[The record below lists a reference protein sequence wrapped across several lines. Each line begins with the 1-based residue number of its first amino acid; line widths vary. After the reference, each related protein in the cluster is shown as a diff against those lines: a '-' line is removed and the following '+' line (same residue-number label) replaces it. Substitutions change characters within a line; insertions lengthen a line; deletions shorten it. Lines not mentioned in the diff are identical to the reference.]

1 MGMMYFKCSA
11 VVLKLLWVVFP
22 KPKCSEANVSYSNQP
37 VLGYTAA
44 PVAWTTAYLLAR
56 ILGNTWC
63 SYKRICLGLRCML
76 DLSLFLLQKMVTSS
90 GSGSL
95 GSESCVKLCARRHPM
110 DVFSFAKAQPC
121 TTWKNG
127 EWMKYGCKL
136 SINYSANSVL
146 YGAYDQICSA
156 FLYRNKPASQCSTV
170 SPLSFLLYLVTLR
183 CVWPTTFILRFF
195 FCTSGKWSAST
206 FIKWL
211 ANAMF
216 NWDLFYIAFK
226 FI

>member
-1 MGMMYFKCSA
+1 MMYFKCSA
-11 VVLKLLWVVFP
+11 VVLKLLWVVFS

-121 TTWKNG
+121 TTMEAWGMN
-127 EWMKYGCKL
+127 EIWLQTKYKLQCKL
-136 SINYSANSVL
+136 TVL

-183 CVWPTTFILRFF
+183 CVWPTMFILRFF

>member
-1 MGMMYFKCSA
+1 MMYFKCSA

-136 SINYSANSVL
+136 SINYSANSQCCMEHMIRFAVHSFIETNLLHSAVL
-146 YGAYDQICSA
+146 S
-156 FLYRNKPASQCSTV
+156 
-170 SPLSFLLYLVTLR
+170 LL
-183 CVWPTTFILRFF
+183 C
-195 FCTSGKWSAST
+195 
-206 FIKWL
+206 
-211 ANAMF
+211 
-216 NWDLFYIAFK
+216 LFSSI
-226 FI
+226 